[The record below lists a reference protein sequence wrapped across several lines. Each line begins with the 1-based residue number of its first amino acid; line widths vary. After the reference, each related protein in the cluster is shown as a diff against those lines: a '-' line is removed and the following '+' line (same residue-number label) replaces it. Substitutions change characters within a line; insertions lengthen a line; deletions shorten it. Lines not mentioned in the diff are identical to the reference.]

1 MTRNTKLAYA
11 SPCIEE
17 EQNYGLR
24 GMMCASVESGAIEE
38 IEIEDLTFQKDQK
51 GLAHMQI
58 NVLPL

>member
-1 MTRNTKLAYA
+1 MTKKTKLAYA

-38 IEIEDLTFQKDQK
+38 SEIEDLTF
-51 GLAHMQI
+51 
-58 NVLPL
+58 